1 MTQTF
6 KLSPLVKEQDLTAKG
21 FVMSLGVFYGGFE
34 EKRGVS
40 LSLAIDFQTKL
51 VWINVDND
59 NVEPPTKEWKNDG
72 ISEESEDEYMLARS
86 VKNTYEFILGFEIPQ
101 VFIEM
106 LMNGQIVLEK
116 GSE

>member
-1 MTQTF
+1 MSQF
-6 KLSPLVKEQDLTAKG
+6 KLSPLVKEEDLTAKG

-51 VWINVDND
+51 LWINVDND
-59 NVEPPTKEWKNDG
+59 NINFPETVWKKKYDLDEEEVEYAEA
-72 ISEESEDEYMLARS
+72 DEVNKKYR
-86 VKNTYEFILGFEIPQ
+86 FDLGFEIPQ